1 MKTHKELS
9 KIDSTSLPQE
19 QIEKPH
25 QKIRKLIDFEWTS
38 INARYFDSAEK
49 QDKFEASEES
59 NQTRRI

>member
-25 QKIRKLIDFEWTS
+25 QKIRKLIDFE
-38 INARYFDSAEK
+38 
-49 QDKFEASEES
+49 
-59 NQTRRI
+59 